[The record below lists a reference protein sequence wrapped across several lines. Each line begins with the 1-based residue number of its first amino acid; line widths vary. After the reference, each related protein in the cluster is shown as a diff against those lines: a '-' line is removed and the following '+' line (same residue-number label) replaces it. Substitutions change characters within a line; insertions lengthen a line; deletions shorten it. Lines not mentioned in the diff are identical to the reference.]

1 MSLLYLSLMCVF
13 TVGLR
18 RLCPAVAGRF
28 RVTFHVQFVQLYVSL
43 WMYISFVYLR
53 NVRHRMTVS
62 SYISSSVIGL
72 IICQHVSFV
81 CLFDLYFY
89 CGTRKTVSCRCMT
102 VLSDVL
108 CSVIKLII
116 CKQFSFVCL
125 FDLYFYRG
133 TRKTV
138 SYSCRTVSSDISCP
152 VVRLVILMEISFVS
166 LHGYRSLLYRY
177 TSLFCK

>member
-1 MSLLYLSLMCVF
+1 MSLLYASLICVF
-13 TVGLR
+13 TVGLG
-18 RLCPAVAGRF
+18 RLCPTVAGRF
-28 RVTFHVQFVQLYVSL
+28 RVTFHVQFVQLDVSL
-43 WMYISFVYLR
+43 CIYISFVYLR
-53 NVRHRMTVS
+53 NVRLRRTVS
-62 SYISSSVIGL
+62 SDISCSLVSL
-72 IICQHVSFV
+72 ILSTHVSFV

-125 FDLYFYRG
+125 FDLCFYRG

-152 VVRLVILMEISFVS
+152 VVRLVILMKISFVS